1 MSYVVINAITVPA
14 GQSDEL
20 ARRFASRAGMVEQS
34 DGFEQFD
41 LLRPADGRDQWLVI
55 TRWRDEEAFQAWM
68 ASASFG
74 QAHGRGATAEAT
86 AGGESG
92 APTGAAGHPAGG
104 HPGASAGHPGSA
116 HGGGHPGGNEG
127 GPPPVATANEIW
139 AFSVEQHSQAPA

>member
-68 ASASFG
+68 TSASFG
-74 QAHGRGATAEAT
+74 QAHGGGATAGAT
-86 AGGESG
+86 AGGGS
-92 APTGAAGHPAGG
+92 PAG
-104 HPGASAGHPGSA
+104 AAGHPGSA
-116 HGGGHPGGNEG
+116 AGHPASAPGGGHPGGQPGGGEG

-139 AFSVEQHSQAPA
+139 AFSVEQHSQALA